1 MLLHSEPAAYTE
13 PVAAC
18 HRTISY
24 YKGADK
30 FLARPGRKQAN
41 VSDVLLTVHLRII
54 LVINQL
60 DAQNLNKFIKCL
72 YMFRVLLCSSSGGQN
87 CIIQHLVS
95 SLSAGGRP
103 VHRLVPVAYIST
115 PLNLSN

>member
-1 MLLHSEPAAYTE
+1 MLLHSEPVAYIE

-24 YKGADK
+24 YRGADK
-30 FLARPGRKQAN
+30 SLSRPGRKQDN

-60 DAQNLNKFIKCL
+60 NAQII
-72 YMFRVLLCSSSGGQN
+72 VL
-87 CIIQHLVS
+87 
-95 SLSAGGRP
+95 
-103 VHRLVPVAYIST
+103 
-115 PLNLSN
+115 